1 MTGHIVIL
9 IGSPKSENSTSNIIS
24 KNLEKKLASYHQT
37 FSKLFLFKELHNE
50 TTLLEKVAVAD
61 TLILISPVYGNSVSS
76 TVLQFFELAT
86 KHKEFFTSKSK
97 QFFVLTSMGFAD
109 LKQGKT
115 HLNTCKLFSEAM
127 SFSWLGGITIS
138 PGPLIEGE
146 DLGKL
151 FANLDTSLDLIAKSL
166 SQNTSFPPA
175 IWELNAK
182 PALPALLYRIMGSI
196 YQKKPM
202 KTLGKNAFYARP
214 LL

>member
-9 IGSPKSENSTSNIIS
+9 IGSPKAENSTSNLIS
-24 KNLEKKLASYHQT
+24 QNLEKKLASYHLD
-37 FSKLFLFKELHNE
+37 FSKLYLFKELHNE

-76 TVLQFFELAT
+76 TVLQFFELASR
-86 KHKEFFTSKSK
+86 HKETLNLKSK
-97 QFFVLTSMGFAD
+97 QFFAITSAGFVD
-109 LKQGKT
+109 IKEGKA

-127 SFSWLGGITIS
+127 NFSWLGGITAT

-151 FANLDTSLDLIAKSL
+151 FTNLGTSLDLIAKSL
-166 SQNTSFPPA
+166 SQNTAFPPT
-175 IWELNAK
+175 IWELTAK
-182 PALPALLYRIMGSI
+182 PALPALLYRILGSI
-196 YQKKPM
+196 YQKKPI
-202 KTLGKNAFYARP
+202 KTLGKKVFYDRP